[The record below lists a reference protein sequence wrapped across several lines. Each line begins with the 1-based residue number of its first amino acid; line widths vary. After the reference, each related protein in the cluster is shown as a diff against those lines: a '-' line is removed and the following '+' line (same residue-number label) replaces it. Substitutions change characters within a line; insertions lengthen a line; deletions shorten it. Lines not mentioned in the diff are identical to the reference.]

1 MSIQP
6 KGEHIRRAIKF
17 VSEERKY
24 HETKPLSKILE
35 EASIR
40 FNLSP
45 MEVDWLERFMTEK
58 E

>member
-6 KGEHIRRAIKF
+6 KGEHIRNAIKW

-24 HETKPLSKILE
+24 DEQTPLNEIIEK
-35 EASIR
+35 ASIR

-45 MEVDWLERFMTEK
+45 MEEEWLERFIKEK

>member
-6 KGEHIRRAIKF
+6 QGEHIRNAVKW

-24 HETKPLSKILE
+24 HGDTPLNTIIEK
-35 EASIR
+35 ASIR

-45 MEVDWLERFMTEK
+45 MEVEWLERFIKEK